1 MDRAMTPTS
10 VFIVLMLA
18 FVIDYMSIGKD
29 SLRDRL
35 AFLLAIAGFRD
46 GFDGSPADKWTV
58 GKLSDGIGWLLDQAD
73 GAYVAGTSINIAIG
87 AGVGVLAIYAVG
99 CLLPNKASAK
109 VGRWATLNFPKSSAG
124 RINWKLWAIAFLL
137 GVLADLG
144 RGMVGELT
152 EGAVVALT
160 FFVAPIPIM
169 LFGSV

>member
-1 MDRAMTPTS
+1 MERAMTPTS
-10 VFIVLMLA
+10 VFIVLALA

-35 AFLLAIAGFRD
+35 AFLFAIAGFRD
-46 GFDGSPADKWTV
+46 GFNGSPADRWTV
-58 GKLSDGIGWLLDQAD
+58 GKLSDGIGWLLDQTN
-73 GAYVAGTSINIAIG
+73 GAYIAGASVNIAIG

-124 RINWKLWAIAFLL
+124 RINWKLWALAFLL
-137 GVLADLG
+137 GVLADLA
-144 RGMVGELT
+144 RGLVGDLT
-152 EGAVVALT
+152 ETAVVALT
-160 FFVAPIPIM
+160 FFVAPIPIA

>member
-58 GKLSDGIGWLLDQAD
+58 GKLSDGIEWLLDQTN
-73 GAYVAGTSINIAIG
+73 GAYIAGTSINIAIG

-99 CLLPNKASAK
+99 CLLPNKASAR

-124 RINWKLWAIAFLL
+124 RINWKLWLIAFLL

-144 RGMVGELT
+144 RGLVGELT

-160 FFVAPIPIM
+160 TIVAPIPIM